1 MGTELLLGEIVNT
14 DARDVAQ
21 ALSALGIDVYWHS
34 VVGDNPR
41 RLQEAVEIAAGRADV
56 IITTGGLGPTYDDL
70 TKETLARCFGLEL
83 EFHPEQAE
91 HIREMFAARG
101 REMTE
106 NNLRQAMLPRGCTV
120 LHNYNGTAPGAAFE
134 ARGIHVLMLP
144 GPPGELR
151 KMLETG
157 AVPYLRALSEDCLIS
172 HDVRVFGMGE
182 SAVEHLL
189 HETMETLHNPSLAP
203 YAQTGEVRLRI
214 TAKAPSA
221 PEAEALC
228 LPVLEQLREKLG
240 DYVYAVDESSLEALC
255 LRLLKE
261 RGMTVT
267 AAESCTGGLI
277 AKRITDCPGASAVFP
292 GGVVSYCNAVK
303 AGVVGVKRETLTRY
317 GAVSRE
323 TALEMAEGVR
333 RLMQADVALSATGLS
348 GPDGDGSDTPVGSG
362 FVAIAWEGGS
372 HCRPIQMG
380 GDRDFGRH
388 LAASHAFD
396 LLRRHLQGMSL

>member
-1 MGTELLLGEIVNT
+1 MNTPEKALFDLLLEKN
-14 DARDVAQ
+14 
-21 ALSALGIDVYWHS
+21 
-34 VVGDNPR
+34 
-41 RLQEAVEIAAGRADV
+41 
-56 IITTGGLGPTYDDL
+56 
-70 TKETLARCFGLEL
+70 KTLA
-83 EFHPEQAE
+83 
-91 HIREMFAARG
+91 
-101 REMTE
+101 
-106 NNLRQAMLPRGCTV
+106 
-120 LHNYNGTAPGAAFE
+120 
-134 ARGIHVLMLP
+134 
-144 GPPGELR
+144 
-151 KMLETG
+151 
-157 AVPYLRALSEDCLIS
+157 
-172 HDVRVFGMGE
+172 
-182 SAVEHLL
+182 
-189 HETMETLHNPSLAP
+189 
-203 YAQTGEVRLRI
+203 
-214 TAKAPSA
+214 
-221 PEAEALC
+221 
-228 LPVLEQLREKLG
+228 
-240 DYVYAVDESSLEALC
+240 
-255 LRLLKE
+255 
-261 RGMTVT
+261 

-303 AGVVGVKRETLTRY
+303 AGVVGVKRETLARY